1 MYETE
6 PRFLDESVEPI
17 PIGAGVEQKDAPASL
32 AVRRRIERLRELHR
46 LRKLLDDPDFDDLS

>member
-6 PRFLDESVEPI
+6 SRFLDESAEPI
-17 PIGAGVEQKDAPASL
+17 PIGGGVEQKDPPASL